1 MSKEKEPKTEQAASS
16 AVETFVM
23 CSVDGVK
30 MPIRITI
37 DGKEMR
43 FCIWPMSENNWN
55 CGYIADDGSES
66 FANRNEF
73 HKYKTMKDAAMACK
87 KAIIREGYYT

>member
-1 MSKEKEPKTEQAASS
+1 MDTENKDRQDAAASD
-16 AVETFVM
+16 TKRFVM

-37 DGKEMR
+37 NGKEMR
-43 FCIWPMSENNWN
+43 FCIWPMSGHNWN

-73 HKYKTMKDAAMACK
+73 HIYKTIKAAAMACK